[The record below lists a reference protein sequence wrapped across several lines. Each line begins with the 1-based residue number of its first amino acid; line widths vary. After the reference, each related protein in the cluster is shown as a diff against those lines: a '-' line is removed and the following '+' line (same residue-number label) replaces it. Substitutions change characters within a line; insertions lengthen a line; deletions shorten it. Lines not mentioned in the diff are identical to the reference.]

1 MIKLYGAPLSPYYNK
16 VKIALMEKGVK
27 FEEVLMR
34 PSQDPEVLE
43 KSPMGK
49 IPFVEINGHA
59 LSESTA
65 IVEWLED
72 AYPTATLLPP
82 TPNGRAHAREM
93 MLLIDLYLAPACTP
107 IVRHRLFG
115 TALDAAARQAA
126 RDAILRALNALARLV
141 QYGPWLAGEQ
151 FSYAD
156 ISAAAVLPVVMFAG
170 HELGEDLLAGLP
182 AAEAYLALLQT
193 RYSVS
198 QTWSD
203 RDAAI
208 AELSVSRDSAS

>member
-34 PSQDPEVLE
+34 PPLAAEWLD

-49 IPFVEINGHA
+49 IPFVEINGQA

-65 IVEWLED
+65 VLEWLED
-72 AYPTATLLPP
+72 AYPTASLLPL
-82 TPNGRAHAREM
+82 TPNGRALAREI
-93 MLLIDLYLAPACTP
+93 MLMCDLYLAPACRP
-107 IVRHRLFG
+107 VVRHRLFG
-115 TALDAAARQAA
+115 APLDAEGG
-126 RDAILRALNALARLV
+126 RAVSAEIRRVLAALARRV
-141 QYGPWLAGEQ
+141 QFAPWLAGEQ

-156 ISAAAVLPVVMFAG
+156 VSAAAVLPVIGFVAR
-170 HELGEDLLAGLP
+170 ELGEDLLESLPDLHAYQEKLAG
-182 AAEAYLALLQT
+182 

-198 QTWSD
+198 RTWAD
-203 RDAAI
+203 REVAI
-208 AELSVSRDSAS
+208 TALLEP

>member
-34 PSQDPEVLE
+34 PSQDLEVLE

-49 IPFVEINGHA
+49 IPFVDINGHA

-65 IVEWLED
+65 IIEWLED

-93 MLLIDLYLAPACTP
+93 MLMIDLYLAPACTP
-107 IVRHRLFG
+107 VVRHRLFNTPLDDAG
-115 TALDAAARQAA
+115 RQTART
-126 RDAILRALNALARLV
+126 AILRALTALARLA

-151 FSYAD
+151 FSFAD
-156 ISAAAVLPVVMFAG
+156 VSAAAVFPVVKFAG
-170 HELGEDLLAGLP
+170 RELGEDLLTSLP
-182 AAEAYLALLQT
+182 GSDIYLTQLVTRESIRRTWAE
-193 RYSVS
+193 RE
-198 QTWSD
+198 
-203 RDAAI
+203 AAI
-208 AELSVSRDSAS
+208 NLILEPKV

>member
-34 PSQDPEVLE
+34 PSQDQDVLE
-43 KSPMGK
+43 RSPMGK

-65 IVEWLED
+65 ILEWLED

-115 TALDAAARQAA
+115 LPLDDAGRQAS
-126 RDAILRALNALARLV
+126 RDAIVRSLAALARLA

-151 FSYAD
+151 FSFAD
-156 ISAAAVLPVVMFAG
+156 VSAAAVLPVVKFVAR
-170 HELGEDLLAGLP
+170 ELGEDLLASLP
-182 AAEAYLALLQT
+182 GADAYLAQLET
-193 RYSVS
+193 RC
-198 QTWSD
+198 
-203 RDAAI
+203 
-208 AELSVSRDSAS
+208 SVSRTWVDRAAAIQSVLDKPV